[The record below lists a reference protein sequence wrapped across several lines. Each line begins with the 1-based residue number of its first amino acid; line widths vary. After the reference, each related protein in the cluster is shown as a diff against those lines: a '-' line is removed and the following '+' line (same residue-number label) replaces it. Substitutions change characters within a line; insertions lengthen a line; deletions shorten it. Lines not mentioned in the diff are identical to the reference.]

1 MWSLQKKK
9 MKDAKS
15 KDSKQDPKSQK
26 DLETTKEKRK
36 EKAKPDI
43 NLDQLPFQ
51 DGIISSNEN
60 ISIFLLF
67 QLTSKIRKQTS

>member
-1 MWSLQKKK
+1 

-67 QLTSKIRKQTS
+67 QLTSKIRKQTSWFVFNW